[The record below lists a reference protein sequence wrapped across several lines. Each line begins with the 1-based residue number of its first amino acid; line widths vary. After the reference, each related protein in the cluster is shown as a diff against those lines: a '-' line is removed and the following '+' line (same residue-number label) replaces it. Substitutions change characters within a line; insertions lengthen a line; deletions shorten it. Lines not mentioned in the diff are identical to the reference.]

1 MSRPLTQLLPPDLPA
16 GATSPQFGVSN
27 PAGSGPQGGHLTSMT
42 NLKSLLQL
50 PIKADQRSIKDSC
63 EMKGE
68 RACVRASPHV
78 DGCVRV
84 CAREKLLKGTVVLV
98 CLCVWLWLFARV
110 FPRARVSESWGRG
123 SGGLASPSEET
134 ANTPGESQ
142 TLQFN

>member
-1 MSRPLTQLLPPDLPA
+1 MAGGGGQTINHRLDYFDLEFGIRAPPATTPPLLHPPSTSPSPGEVMSRPLTQLLPPDLPA

-68 RACVRASPHV
+68 RARAQARTWMDVCVRA
-78 DGCVRV
+78 
-84 CAREKLLKGTVVLV
+84 RERNFLKGQW
-98 CLCVWLWLFARV
+98 C
-110 FPRARVSESWGRG
+110 
-123 SGGLASPSEET
+123 
-134 ANTPGESQ
+134 
-142 TLQFN
+142 

>member
-68 RACVRASPHV
+68 RASVRARKPARGWTCACVRA
-78 DGCVRV
+78 
-84 CAREKLLKGTVVLV
+84 RET
-98 CLCVWLWLFARV
+98 
-110 FPRARVSESWGRG
+110 S
-123 SGGLASPSEET
+123 
-134 ANTPGESQ
+134 
-142 TLQFN
+142 